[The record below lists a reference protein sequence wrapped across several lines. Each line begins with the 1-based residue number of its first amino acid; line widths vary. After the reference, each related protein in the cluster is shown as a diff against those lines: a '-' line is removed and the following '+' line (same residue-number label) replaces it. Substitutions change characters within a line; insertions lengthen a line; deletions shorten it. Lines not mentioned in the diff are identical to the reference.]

1 MYIHSFIHS
10 YIQGMCASYS
20 CNEKAKIKTTDD
32 QSNTISYY
40 SRCQKHLDQKKANSK
55 AYRQRRKQEK
65 GEGK

>member
-32 QSNTISYY
+32 QINPISYY
-40 SRCQKHLDQKKANSK
+40 SLCQKHFDHDKALKK

-65 GEGK
+65 AAGK